1 MSTPALPAAS
11 RTGSPYKGLDH
22 YEEQDAPFFFGR
34 EVERDLVVANILAAQ
49 LTLLYGPSGVG
60 KSSLLY
66 AGAVPRLRATPDL
79 AVVTFRTWGP
89 DPAAGLSAAI
99 REAAG
104 PESGER
110 GSSLADAIASLAD
123 TIAACTERLG
133 RDLVIILDQ
142 FEEYFV
148 YHPQEDGDGTF
159 AVEFPR
165 ALSRRELPVSFLV
178 SIREDALAR
187 LDRFKGR
194 IPGLFGNYLRVD
206 RLSRQAGHEAIV
218 RPLEEYD
225 HRLANGEH
233 VAIEPQLVEA
243 VLDQVR
249 VGNVQLGQTGAGVI
263 DADGARESRIE
274 APYLQLVL
282 TRLWAEESAVGS
294 HVLRLET
301 LDRLGGAERIVP
313 AHLEAAMAGLSPGER
328 DLAARI
334 FRFLVTPSGTKIAHQ
349 ARDLAEYTEV
359 AADKVEPLL
368 DRLGGSQAR
377 ILRGVGDGR
386 YEIYHDVLAAAI
398 LDWRARYLQSKLSTQ
413 FPRTALA
420 FLVVLIGA
428 VTGYQFTSPRS
439 TAQVATG
446 WLIGF
451 GVVGTLLTLGPWL
464 LAISVRRDTRQL
476 RRILII
482 LLCLFIGGV
491 IGYQFTSPASKVQVL
506 VGWLIGLSVIGALL
520 LLSLWGLAGRVR
532 RQSQRLWPNLHRLE
546 AQSAS

>member
-1 MSTPALPAAS
+1 MSTPAAPTVS

-34 EVERDLVVANILAAQ
+34 EVECDLVVANLLAAR

-66 AGAVPRLRATPDL
+66 AGAVPRLRAAPDL
-79 AVVTFRTWGP
+79 AVVTFRAWAS
-89 DPAAGLSAAI
+89 DPVEGVCAAI

-104 PESGER
+104 MDPPESD
-110 GSSLADAIASLAD
+110 SSLAD
-123 TIAACTERLG
+123 TIEACTERLG
-133 RDLVIILDQ
+133 RELVIIFDQ

-165 ALSRRELPVSFLV
+165 ALNRRELPVSFLL

-206 RLSRQAGHEAIV
+206 RLSRQAGREAIV
-218 RPLEEYD
+218 RPLEEYE
-225 HRLANGEH
+225 HRLANAEH
-233 VAIEPQLVEA
+233 VAIEPQLIEA
-243 VLDQVR
+243 VLDQVQ
-249 VGNVQLGQTGAGVI
+249 VGKVQLGQTGAGVI
-263 DADGARESRIE
+263 SADDGRESRIE

-282 TRLWAEESAVGS
+282 TRLWEEESAVGS
-294 HVLRLET
+294 HVLRLQT

-313 AHLEAAMAGLSPGER
+313 AHLEAAMAELSPAER
-328 DLAARI
+328 ELAARI
-334 FRFLVTPSGTKIAHQ
+334 FRFLVTPSGTKIAHH
-349 ARDLAEYTEV
+349 ARDLAEYTEA

-368 DRLGGSQAR
+368 GRLAGPQAR

-398 LDWRARYLQSKLSTQ
+398 LDWRSRYLQSRRGTRISWIGLASLV
-413 FPRTALA
+413 ALNGA
-420 FLVVLIGA
+420 FI
-428 VTGYQFTSPRS
+428 GYQFTSPH
-439 TAQVATG
+439 TTVQVLVG
-446 WLIGF
+446 WLLGF
-451 GVVGTLLTLGPWL
+451 SVIAALLTLVPWL
-464 LAISVRRDTRQL
+464 LAVSAHRDTRQL

-482 LLCLFIGGV
+482 LFCLFSAGV
-491 IGYQFTSPASKVQVL
+491 IGYQFTSPDTKAQVL
-506 VGWLIGLSVIGALL
+506 MGWLIGFSVIGALMT
-520 LLSLWGLAGRVR
+520 LSLWGLAGRVR
-532 RQSQRLWPNLHRLE
+532 RQSQ
-546 AQSAS
+546 